1 MIHNP
6 LTEILWGIKS
16 KIDRLGQNERLKC
29 PNDKNTLYRTG
40 LSCHRLLKKLFTFQ
54 PPDRSLL
61 TWLIR
66 RLDLSRLFW
75 CLLLSSSLIGTINV
89 CSWIRNPDT
98 SSSVIVRTV
107 FSIMRGLEVLKD
119 ASKELRTSRCPWK
132 WEKRTGQQSEIF
144 KDPGFDWLK
153 LKLGW
158 RLF

>member
-66 RLDLSRLFW
+66 RLDHSRLFW
-75 CLLLSSSLIGTINV
+75 CLLLSSSLIRTIYV
-89 CSWIRNPDT
+89 CSWIRNHDT
-98 SSSVIVRTV
+98 SFSVIVRTV
-107 FSIMRGLEVLKD
+107 FPVMRGWKF
-119 ASKELRTSRCPWK
+119 LRTYQRNWELQDALENGKNEPGNSLKFSRILDSI
-132 WEKRTGQQSEIF
+132 G
-144 KDPGFDWLK
+144 
-153 LKLGW
+153 
-158 RLF
+158 